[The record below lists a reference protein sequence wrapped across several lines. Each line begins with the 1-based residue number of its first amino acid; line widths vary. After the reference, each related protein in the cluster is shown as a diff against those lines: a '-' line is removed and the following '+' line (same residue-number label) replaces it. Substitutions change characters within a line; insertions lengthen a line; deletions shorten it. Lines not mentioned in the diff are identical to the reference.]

1 MSIKNIAVV
10 TVGRSDYGIYY
21 PIFKE
26 FEKQK
31 INFGLLVSGSHLSAE
46 FGNTVNVIKKDGF
59 PVLEEIPVL
68 ADVDGPTGI
77 IESMARSTL
86 GFGQFYKEHNLDLL
100 ILLGDRFEMH
110 AAAVAAV
117 PYNIPIAHIHGGE
130 ISEGAIDNAFRHSIT
145 KLSHFHFVST
155 ELSSARVL
163 AMGENPAHVI
173 VSGAPGLDNV
183 LKLDLLGREVISE
196 IIGIKSDSP
205 FLLVTYHPVT
215 LEIEDLAV
223 QIDNLIAALEDI
235 DTQVVFTASNAD
247 NGGRFINEKLRDR
260 SSNDE
265 RFLFCEN
272 LGTQVYFSAM
282 QYASAMI
289 GNSSSGIIEAA
300 SFKLPVVNIGSRQD
314 GRERSLNV
322 IDTGYGKDQI
332 NEAIKKALSI
342 EYQGSLKDIEN
353 IYGSG
358 RASEKIVNYI
368 NELTLERS
376 ILKKPFYFNA
386 IQ

>member
-1 MSIKNIAVV
+1 
-10 TVGRSDYGIYY
+10 
-21 PIFKE
+21 
-26 FEKQK
+26 
-31 INFGLLVSGSHLSAE
+31 
-46 FGNTVNVIKKDGF
+46 
-59 PVLEEIPVL
+59 
-68 ADVDGPTGI
+68 
-77 IESMARSTL
+77 
-86 GFGQFYKEHNLDLL
+86 
-100 ILLGDRFEMH
+100 
-110 AAAVAAV
+110 
-117 PYNIPIAHIHGGE
+117 
-130 ISEGAIDNAFRHSIT
+130 
-145 KLSHFHFVST
+145 
-155 ELSSARVL
+155 
-163 AMGENPAHVI
+163 
-173 VSGAPGLDNV
+173 
-183 LKLDLLGREVISE
+183 
-196 IIGIKSDSP
+196 
-205 FLLVTYHPVT
+205 VT

>member
-163 AMGENPAHVI
+163 AMG
-173 VSGAPGLDNV
+173 G
-183 LKLDLLGREVISE
+183 
-196 IIGIKSDSP
+196 
-205 FLLVTYHPVT
+205 
-215 LEIEDLAV
+215 
-223 QIDNLIAALEDI
+223 
-235 DTQVVFTASNAD
+235 
-247 NGGRFINEKLRDR
+247 
-260 SSNDE
+260 
-265 RFLFCEN
+265 
-272 LGTQVYFSAM
+272 
-282 QYASAMI
+282 
-289 GNSSSGIIEAA
+289 
-300 SFKLPVVNIGSRQD
+300 
-314 GRERSLNV
+314 
-322 IDTGYGKDQI
+322 
-332 NEAIKKALSI
+332 
-342 EYQGSLKDIEN
+342 
-353 IYGSG
+353 
-358 RASEKIVNYI
+358 
-368 NELTLERS
+368 
-376 ILKKPFYFNA
+376 
-386 IQ
+386 